1 MTDKGLV
8 QDIVDGIVKAFKE
21 EENENNIQKNQQ
33 RGQNEQRKS

>member
-33 RGQNEQRKS
+33 EGKNVKKA